1 MAIKFY
7 TLQEKLLDMRNK
19 NCSVPTLLKEG
30 IKWQPDLDEVLVLR
44 DVLRILSENNLP
56 VEKSEIKKALNLYYN
71 LKSHGNKVLLLDGLH
86 RDFQI
91 KQINRPIEKQGLSPF
106 ESLSKEP
113 HTRDFEEKLMNGL
126 GGLK

>member
-7 TLQEKLLDMRNK
+7 TLQDKILNMRK
-19 NCSVPTLLKEG
+19 NNCGVATLLKEG

-44 DVLRILSENNLP
+44 DVLRILSENNLD
-56 VEKSEIKKALNLYYN
+56 VKKSEIVKALNLYYN
-71 LKSHGNKVLLLDGLH
+71 LKSHGRKNLLLDGLH

-106 ESLSKEP
+106 EILSKEA

>member
-1 MAIKFY
+1 
-7 TLQEKLLDMRNK
+7 MRK
-19 NCSVPTLLKEG
+19 NNCGVATLLKEG

-44 DVLRILSENNLP
+44 DVLRILSENNLD
-56 VEKSEIKKALNLYYN
+56 VKKSEIVKALNLYYN
-71 LKSHGNKVLLLDGLH
+71 LKSHGNKNLLLEGLH

-106 ESLSKEP
+106 EILSKEA